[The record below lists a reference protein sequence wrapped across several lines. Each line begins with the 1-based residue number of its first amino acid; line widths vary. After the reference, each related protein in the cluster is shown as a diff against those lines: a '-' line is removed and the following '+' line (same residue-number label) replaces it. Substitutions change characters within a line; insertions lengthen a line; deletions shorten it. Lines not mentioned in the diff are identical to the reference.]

1 MSTWAIILALLGSM
15 TLGVLLTILY
25 DTAHVRRWR
34 EDTQADKGRLEDQ
47 LRQRTIQV
55 GRTQANAEDLSK
67 KLRAY
72 QRELDEEQKETM
84 RLDEL
89 RVELETKLETAVADT
104 QTLKAELKQFD
115 DEMDDLRDE
124 KVELA
129 RQLTVAQVEMK
140 YMAEDLEESRQKLA
154 VLDELEAENQKLT
167 TTLEIVEKERD
178 ERKAKVEELLNQI
191 AETERLRANLKETEE
206 KLQTSNSQLGN
217 MQTALGRA
225 KSQIKH
231 TGKSQL
237 QLIKGIGP
245 ATERKLKA
253 AGIVT
258 VADLATE
265 TPERL
270 REILGPK
277 SAARAK
283 PEAWL
288 AEAQQLAP
296 TFGEETPSIAAAERL
311 D

>member
-1 MSTWAIILALLGSM
+1 M
-15 TLGVLLTILY
+15 
-25 DTAHVRRWR
+25 
-34 EDTQADKGRLEDQ
+34 QADKRQLEEQ
-47 LRQRTIQV
+47 LRQRTIQM
-55 GRTQANAEDLSK
+55 GRTQAKYDDLSK
-67 KLRAY
+67 KLHAY
-72 QRELDEEQKETM
+72 QRELDEEQKEAT

-89 RVELETKLETAVADT
+89 RVALETKLETAVADT
-104 QTLKAELKQFD
+104 DSLKAELKLFD

-124 KVELA
+124 KIELA
-129 RQLTVAQVEMK
+129 RQLTIAQVEMK
-140 YMAEDLEESRQKLA
+140 YMAEDIEESRQKLV

-167 TTLEIVEKERD
+167 TTLEIVKKERD
-178 ERKAKVEELLNQI
+178 ERKAKVDQLLNQI

-225 KSQIKH
+225 KTQIKH

-258 VADLATE
+258 VADLAEE

-277 SAARAK
+277 SSSRVN

-296 TFGEETPSIAAAERL
+296 TFGEETPNL
-311 D
+311 

>member
-1 MSTWAIILALLGSM
+1 MSTWTVVLSLLGSM
-15 TLGVLLTILY
+15 MLGVLLTILV
-25 DTAHVRRWR
+25 DTFYVRRLH
-34 EDTQADKGRLEDQ
+34 EAMQADKEQLEDT
-47 LRQRTIQV
+47 LRQRTVQL
-55 GRTQANAEDLSK
+55 GRAEANYADISK
-67 KLRAY
+67 QIRAY
-72 QRELDEEQKETM
+72 QRELDEEQAEAT

-104 QTLKAELKQFD
+104 DSLKAELKQFD

-258 VADLATE
+258 VADLAAE

-270 REILGPK
+270 REILDLK
-277 SAARAK
+277 SSSRMD

-296 TFGEETPSIAAAERL
+296 TFAEDTPSIAAAERL

>member
-1 MSTWAIILALLGSM
+1 MSTWTIVLALLGSM
-15 TLGVLLTILY
+15 MVGVLLTVLV
-25 DTAHVRRWR
+25 DTFYVRRLH
-34 EDTQADKGRLEDQ
+34 EAMQSDKGQVEDK
-47 LRQRTIQV
+47 LRQRTVQL
-55 GRTQANAEDLSK
+55 GRAEANYAEISRK
-67 KLRAY
+67 IRAY
-72 QRELDEEQKETM
+72 QRELDEEQAETA

-89 RVELETKLETAVADT
+89 RVALETKLETAVAEIDS
-104 QTLKAELKQFD
+104 LKTELKQFD

-129 RQLTVAQVEMK
+129 RQLTAAQIEMK
-140 YMAEDLEESRQKLA
+140 YITEDLAESRQKL
-154 VLDELEAENQKLT
+154 VGLDELEAENQKLT

-206 KLQTSNSQLGN
+206 KLQTTNSQLGN

-237 QLIKGIGP
+237 QLIKGVGP

-258 VADLATE
+258 VADLAEE

-270 REILGPK
+270 REILGLKP
-277 SAARAK
+277 SSRVN
-283 PEAWL
+283 PEAWI

-296 TFGEETPSIAAAERL
+296 TFGEGTL
-311 D
+311 